1 MMEPMTI
8 KASDLIAERGIQVE
22 VIDPST
28 IVPLDKETILH
39 SVRKTGRVLI
49 VHEAVKRG
57 GYGGEI
63 ASIIAEKAFHHLRA
77 PIKRIGA
84 LPVPIP
90 YSENLERTAIP
101 QVDDIV
107 REVRLLLEYTKELI

>member
-39 SVRKTGRVLI
+39 SVRKTGRVVI

-63 ASIIAEKAFHHLRA
+63 ASIIAEEAFHSLRA
-77 PIKRIGA
+77 PIKRLGGVA
-84 LPVPIP
+84 APIP
-90 YSENLERTAIP
+90 FKIGRASC
-101 QVDDIV
+101 
-107 REVRLLLEYTKELI
+107 REGVSISGGGGTVQWNRGEIRR